1 MTDSYE
7 QLQKLEDKLRRAL
20 ELFKQNDSEKR
31 ALHREV
37 EKLRG
42 ESKGQAKLND
52 QQARELVNLRRER
65 EEVRT
70 RIEKLLGQ
78 IDALTSTDS
87 ER

>member
-1 MTDSYE
+1 VSDSSD
-7 QLQKLEDKLRRAL
+7 QLQKLEEKLRRAL
-20 ELFKQNDSEKR
+20 ELFKQNESEKR
-31 ALHREV
+31 ALQREV

-52 QQARELVNLRRER
+52 QHARELVNLRRER

>member
-1 MTDSYE
+1 MSDSSD
-7 QLQKLEDKLRRAL
+7 QLQKLEEKLRRAL
-20 ELFKQNDSEKR
+20 ELFKQNESEKR
-31 ALHREV
+31 ALQREV

-52 QQARELVNLRRER
+52 QHARELVNLRRER